1 MTVILRWVLIIVSIL
16 LTIFVLRK
24 IRQSKVKIED
34 SIFWV
39 MFALMMVVFSIFPG
53 LADILSDFVGTYSTS
68 NFIFMFV
75 IFILLVKV
83 FFLSLKISQL
93 ESRVTE
99 LIQQMALDRKE
110 DADRKENIDK
120 KEDMGRIWDHG
131 VETYPDKKGEAR
143 DESRYC

>member
-1 MTVILRWVLIIVSIL
+1 MTVILRCVLIVVSIL
-16 LTIFVLRK
+16 LAFFVLKK

-99 LIQQMALDRKE
+99 LIQQLALDRKE
-110 DADRKENIDK
+110 EADRKRAADRE
-120 KEDMGRIWDHG
+120 E
-131 VETYPDKKGEAR
+131 EAR

>member
-1 MTVILRWVLIIVSIL
+1 MTVILRCVLIIVSIL
-16 LTIFVLRK
+16 LTFFVLRK

-39 MFALMMVVFSIFPG
+39 MFALLMVVFSVFPG

-93 ESRVTE
+93 ESRVTA
-99 LIQQMALDRKE
+99 LIQLLAL
-110 DADRKENIDK
+110 DK
-120 KEDMGRIWDHG
+120 KESFDREESKKAGQ
-131 VETYPDKKGEAR
+131 EAYPDKKGEAA
-143 DESRYC
+143 DENKCS

>member
-1 MTVILRWVLIIVSIL
+1 MTVILRCVLSVVSIL
-16 LTIFVLRK
+16 LTFFVLKK

-99 LIQQMALDRKE
+99 LIQQLALDRKE
-110 DADRKENIDK
+110 EADRKRAADRE
-120 KEDMGRIWDHG
+120 E
-131 VETYPDKKGEAR
+131 EAR

>member
-1 MTVILRWVLIIVSIL
+1 MTVILRCVLIVVSIL
-16 LTIFVLRK
+16 LTFFVLKK

-75 IFILLVKV
+75 IFIRL
-83 FFLSLKISQL
+83 L

-99 LIQQMALDRKE
+99 LIQQLALDRKE
-110 DADRKENIDK
+110 EADRKRAADRE
-120 KEDMGRIWDHG
+120 E
-131 VETYPDKKGEAR
+131 EAR

>member
-1 MTVILRWVLIIVSIL
+1 MTVILRCVLIVVSIL
-16 LTIFVLRK
+16 LTFFVLKK

-99 LIQQMALDRKE
+99 LIQQLALDRKE
-110 DADRKENIDK
+110 EADRKRAADRE
-120 KEDMGRIWDHG
+120 E
-131 VETYPDKKGEAR
+131 EAR

>member
-1 MTVILRWVLIIVSIL
+1 MTVILRCVLIVVSIL
-16 LTIFVLRK
+16 LTFFVLKK

-39 MFALMMVVFSIFPG
+39 MFALLMVVFSIFPG

-99 LIQQMALDRKE
+99 LIQQLALDRKE
-110 DADRKENIDK
+110 EADRKRAADRE
-120 KEDMGRIWDHG
+120 E
-131 VETYPDKKGEAR
+131 EAR

>member
-1 MTVILRWVLIIVSIL
+1 MTVILRCVLIVVSIL
-16 LTIFVLRK
+16 LTFFVLKK

-53 LADILSDFVGTYSTS
+53 LSDILSDFVGTYSTS

-99 LIQQMALDRKE
+99 LIQQLALDRKE
-110 DADRKENIDK
+110 EADRKRAADRE
-120 KEDMGRIWDHG
+120 E
-131 VETYPDKKGEAR
+131 EAR

>member
-1 MTVILRWVLIIVSIL
+1 MTVILRCVLIVVSIL
-16 LTIFVLRK
+16 LTFFVLKK

-99 LIQQMALDRKE
+99 LIQQLALDRKE
-110 DADRKENIDK
+110 EADRKRAAD
-120 KEDMGRIWDHG
+120 R
-131 VETYPDKKGEAR
+131 EAR

>member
-16 LTIFVLRK
+16 LTFFVLRK

-83 FFLSLKISQL
+83 FCLSLKISQL

-110 DADRKENIDK
+110 DADRKEDGNRK
-120 KEDMGRIWDHG
+120 G
-131 VETYPDKKGEAR
+131 VETYPDKKGETR
-143 DESRYC
+143 DERRYC

>member
-1 MTVILRWVLIIVSIL
+1 MTVILRCVLIVVSIL
-16 LTIFVLRK
+16 LTFFVLKK

-53 LADILSDFVGTYSTS
+53 LADILSDFVVTYSTS

-99 LIQQMALDRKE
+99 LIQQLALDRKE
-110 DADRKENIDK
+110 EADRKRAADRE
-120 KEDMGRIWDHG
+120 E
-131 VETYPDKKGEAR
+131 EAR

>member
-1 MTVILRWVLIIVSIL
+1 MTVILRCVLIVVSIL
-16 LTIFVLRK
+16 LTFFVLKK
-24 IRQSKVKIED
+24 IRQYKVKIED

-99 LIQQMALDRKE
+99 LIQQLALDRKE
-110 DADRKENIDK
+110 EADRKRAADRE
-120 KEDMGRIWDHG
+120 E
-131 VETYPDKKGEAR
+131 EAR

>member
-1 MTVILRWVLIIVSIL
+1 MTVILRCVLIVVSIL
-16 LTIFVLRK
+16 LTFFVLKK

-93 ESRVTE
+93 ESRVTA
-99 LIQQMALDRKE
+99 LIQQLALDRKE
-110 DADRKENIDK
+110 EADRKRAADRE
-120 KEDMGRIWDHG
+120 E
-131 VETYPDKKGEAR
+131 EAR

>member
-1 MTVILRWVLIIVSIL
+1 MTVILRCVLIVVSIL
-16 LTIFVLRK
+16 LTFFVLKK

-99 LIQQMALDRKE
+99 LIQQLALDRKE
-110 DADRKENIDK
+110 EADRKRAADRE
-120 KEDMGRIWDHG
+120 EE
-131 VETYPDKKGEAR
+131 VR

>member
-1 MTVILRWVLIIVSIL
+1 M
-16 LTIFVLRK
+16 
-24 IRQSKVKIED
+24 
-34 SIFWV
+34 

-110 DADRKENIDK
+110 DADRKDDGDR
-120 KEDMGRIWDHG
+120 KEDGNRKG
-131 VETYPDKKGEAR
+131 VETYPDKKGETR
-143 DESRYC
+143 DERREIFKLQKRLRDRAVCGWRRPQSFFFSSSS

>member
-16 LTIFVLRK
+16 LTFFVLRK

-83 FFLSLKISQL
+83 FFLSLNISQL

-110 DADRKENIDK
+110 DADRKEDGDRK
-120 KEDMGRIWDHG
+120 G
-131 VETYPDKKGEAR
+131 VETYPDKKGETR
-143 DESRYC
+143 DERRYC

>member
-16 LTIFVLRK
+16 LTFFVLRK

-110 DADRKENIDK
+110 DVDRKEDGNRK
-120 KEDMGRIWDHG
+120 G
-131 VETYPDKKGEAR
+131 VETYPDKKGETR
-143 DESRYC
+143 DERRYC

>member
-16 LTIFVLRK
+16 LTFFVLRK

-110 DADRKENIDK
+110 DADRKEGGDRK
-120 KEDMGRIWDHG
+120 G
-131 VETYPDKKGEAR
+131 VETYPDKKGETR
-143 DESRYC
+143 DERRYC

>member
-16 LTIFVLRK
+16 LTFFVLRK

-99 LIQQMALDRKE
+99 LIQQLALDRKE
-110 DADRKENIDK
+110 EADRKRVADRE
-120 KEDMGRIWDHG
+120 E
-131 VETYPDKKGEAR
+131 EAR

>member
-16 LTIFVLRK
+16 LTFFVLRK

-110 DADRKENIDK
+110 DADRKEDGNRK
-120 KEDMGRIWDHG
+120 G
-131 VETYPDKKGEAR
+131 VETYPDKKGETR
-143 DESRYC
+143 DERRYC

>member
-1 MTVILRWVLIIVSIL
+1 MTVILRCVLIVVSIL
-16 LTIFVLRK
+16 LTFFVLKK

-39 MFALMMVVFSIFPG
+39 MFALMMVVFRIFPG

-99 LIQQMALDRKE
+99 LIQQLALDRKE
-110 DADRKENIDK
+110 EADRKRAADRE
-120 KEDMGRIWDHG
+120 E
-131 VETYPDKKGEAR
+131 EAR

>member
-1 MTVILRWVLIIVSIL
+1 MTVILRCVLIVVSIL
-16 LTIFVLRK
+16 LTFFVLKK

-99 LIQQMALDRKE
+99 LIQQLALDRKE
-110 DADRKENIDK
+110 EADRKRAADRE
-120 KEDMGRIWDHG
+120 E
-131 VETYPDKKGEAR
+131 ETR

>member
-1 MTVILRWVLIIVSIL
+1 MTVILRCVLIVVSIL
-16 LTIFVLRK
+16 LTFFVLKK

-39 MFALMMVVFSIFPG
+39 MFALMVVVFSIFPG

-99 LIQQMALDRKE
+99 LIQQLALDRKE
-110 DADRKENIDK
+110 EADRKRAADRE
-120 KEDMGRIWDHG
+120 E
-131 VETYPDKKGEAR
+131 EAR

>member
-16 LTIFVLRK
+16 LTFFVLRK

-110 DADRKENIDK
+110 DADRKEDGDR
-120 KEDMGRIWDHG
+120 KEDVNRKG
-131 VETYPDKKGEAR
+131 V
-143 DESRYC
+143 

>member
-16 LTIFVLRK
+16 LTFFVLRK

-110 DADRKENIDK
+110 DGNRK
-120 KEDMGRIWDHG
+120 G
-131 VETYPDKKGEAR
+131 VETYPDKKGETR
-143 DESRYC
+143 DERRYC

>member
-1 MTVILRWVLIIVSIL
+1 MTVILRCVLIVVSIL
-16 LTIFVLRK
+16 LTFFVLKK

-93 ESRVTE
+93 ESRVME
-99 LIQQMALDRKE
+99 LIQQLALDRKE
-110 DADRKENIDK
+110 EADRKRAADRE
-120 KEDMGRIWDHG
+120 E
-131 VETYPDKKGEAR
+131 EAR

>member
-16 LTIFVLRK
+16 LTFFVLRK

-110 DADRKENIDK
+110 DADRKEDGDRK
-120 KEDMGRIWDHG
+120 G
-131 VETYPDKKGEAR
+131 VETYPDKKGETR
-143 DESRYC
+143 DERRYC

>member
-1 MTVILRWVLIIVSIL
+1 MTVILRCVLIVVSIL
-16 LTIFVLRK
+16 LTFVVLKK

-99 LIQQMALDRKE
+99 LIQQLALDRKE
-110 DADRKENIDK
+110 EADRKRAADRE
-120 KEDMGRIWDHG
+120 E
-131 VETYPDKKGEAR
+131 EAR

>member
-16 LTIFVLRK
+16 LTFFVLKK

-99 LIQQMALDRKE
+99 LIQQLALDRKE
-110 DADRKENIDK
+110 EADRKRAADRE
-120 KEDMGRIWDHG
+120 E
-131 VETYPDKKGEAR
+131 EAR

>member
-1 MTVILRWVLIIVSIL
+1 MTVILRWVLIIGSIL
-16 LTIFVLRK
+16 LTFFVLRK

-110 DADRKENIDK
+110 DADRKEDGDRK
-120 KEDMGRIWDHG
+120 G
-131 VETYPDKKGEAR
+131 VETYPDKKGETR
-143 DESRYC
+143 DERRYC

>member
-1 MTVILRWVLIIVSIL
+1 MTVILRCVLIVVSIL
-16 LTIFVLRK
+16 LTFFVLKK

-53 LADILSDFVGTYSTS
+53 LADILSDFVGTDSTS

-99 LIQQMALDRKE
+99 LIQQLALDRKE
-110 DADRKENIDK
+110 EADRKRAADRE
-120 KEDMGRIWDHG
+120 E
-131 VETYPDKKGEAR
+131 EAR

>member
-16 LTIFVLRK
+16 LTFFVLRK

-39 MFALMMVVFSIFPG
+39 MFALMMVLFSIFPG

-99 LIQQMALDRKE
+99 LIQQLALDRKE
-110 DADRKENIDK
+110 DAGRKDES
-120 KEDMGRIWDHG
+120 GRKWEHG
-131 VETYPDKKGEAR
+131 VDTCPNKKGETR